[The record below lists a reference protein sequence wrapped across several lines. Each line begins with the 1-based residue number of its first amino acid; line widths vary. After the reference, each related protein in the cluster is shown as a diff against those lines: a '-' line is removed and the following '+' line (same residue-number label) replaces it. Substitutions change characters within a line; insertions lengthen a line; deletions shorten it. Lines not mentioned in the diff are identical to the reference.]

1 MPFRLAHSAVG
12 QAVRLALEKKCELD
26 GLSLEELKQF
36 RPEFDRDF
44 FDSLK
49 LESVLASH
57 DVPGGTAPGR
67 VRGALGEARRKIAE
81 IG

>member
-1 MPFRLAHSAVG
+1 
-12 QAVRLALEKKCELD
+12 VRLALEKKCELD
-26 GLSLEELKQF
+26 GLSLDELKKF

-57 DVPGGTAPGR
+57 NVPGGTAPAR
-67 VRGALGEARRKIAE
+67 VHEALGDARRRIAA
-81 IG
+81 ISKPSGRHSRKGSS